1 MNNITVLEGHMYRFI
16 LFVVIIFLS
25 KTIFAENLVKPN
37 PDINP
42 IEVVEVQL
50 FALQSNDENNDL
62 GIQQTWEFAH
72 PRNKMATGPLPKFAN
87 MIRTPAYSI
96 LLNNLKFETK
106 EIFND
111 GKNASVAV
119 RIEARNNKA
128 YTYLWSLEKVDAESS
143 LKDSWMTTGVSGPRL
158 LAEGS

>member
-1 MNNITVLEGHMYRFI
+1 MYRIF
-16 LFVVIIFLS
+16 IFLLTIILIS
-25 KTIFAENLVKPN
+25 KGSFAENLVKPN
-37 PDINP
+37 PDIRP

-62 GIQQTWEFAH
+62 GIRQTWEFAH

-96 LLNNLKFETK
+96 LLNNIKFETK
-106 EIFND
+106 EIYNN
-111 GKNASVAV
+111 GKNAGVAV

-128 YTYLWSLEKVDAESS
+128 YTYLWSLEKVDEEGS
-143 LKDSWMTTGVSGPRL
+143 LKNSWMTTGVSGPRL

>member
-1 MNNITVLEGHMYRFI
+1 MYR
-16 LFVVIIFLS
+16 IIFFISIVLICNGS
-25 KTIFAENLVKPN
+25 LAENLVKPN
-37 PDINP
+37 PGIKP

-62 GIQQTWEFAH
+62 GILQTWEFAH
-72 PRNKMATGPLPKFAN
+72 PRNKMATGPLPKFTS

-106 EIFND
+106 EIFNN

-119 RIEARNNKA
+119 RIEARDNKA
-128 YTYLWSLEKVDAESS
+128 YTYLWSLEKVDEEGS

>member
-1 MNNITVLEGHMYRFI
+1 MYKIF
-16 LFVVIIFLS
+16 IFLLTIVLIS
-25 KTIFAENLVKPN
+25 KGSFAENLVKPN
-37 PDINP
+37 ADIRP

-62 GIQQTWEFAH
+62 GIRQTWEFAH

-96 LLNNLKFETK
+96 LLNNIKFETK
-106 EIFND
+106 EIYNN
-111 GKNASVAV
+111 GKNAGVAV

-128 YTYLWSLEKVDAESS
+128 YTYLWSLEKVDEEGS
-143 LKDSWMTTGVSGPRL
+143 LKGSWMTTGVSGPRL